1 MKSLK
6 KLDIDKVLGEV
17 FKEYRVKNK
26 LTQEK
31 IAEKLG
37 ISVKYISRIE
47 NGTGGV
53 KVETLVNYMNG
64 LDGVRKVNQSK
75 DVANTL
81 TDFNKLISYVS
92 AGIILIL
99 LCVAV
104 FLISNTVATGIAV
117 RKEEIGIMKLI
128 GATDFLVRAPFVVEG
143 IVIGFVGAAI
153 PLVLLSVLYGR
164 ICEYIAEKFNFIGN
178 MMTFVSTNTIF
189 STLIPVALALG
200 VGIGFVGSC
209 VTIRKHLRV

>member
-53 KVETLVNYMNG
+53 KVETLVNYMNILG
-64 LDGVRKVNQSK
+64 ITPNVI
-75 DVANTL
+75 
-81 TDFNKLISYVS
+81 FEKLIVNKQLESQLELS
-92 AGIILIL
+92 KKASKL
-99 LCVAV
+99 
-104 FLISNTVATGIAV
+104 S
-117 RKEEIGIMKLI
+117 EEKI
-128 GATDFLVRAPFVVEG
+128 DFVVS
-143 IVIGFVGAAI
+143 VID
-153 PLVLLSVLYGR
+153 LLENL
-164 ICEYIAEKFNFIGN
+164 
-178 MMTFVSTNTIF
+178 
-189 STLIPVALALG
+189 
-200 VGIGFVGSC
+200 
-209 VTIRKHLRV
+209 

>member
-53 KVETLVNYMNG
+53 KVETLVNYMNILG
-64 LDGVRKVNQSK
+64 ISPNVIFG
-75 DVANTL
+75 
-81 TDFNKLISYVS
+81 KLIVNKDLETQMELSKKAS
-92 AGIILIL
+92 
-99 LCVAV
+99 
-104 FLISNTVATGIAV
+104 
-117 RKEEIGIMKLI
+117 KLPN
-128 GATDFLVRAPFVVEG
+128 DKLEFVVS
-143 IVIGFVGAAI
+143 VID
-153 PLVLLSVLYGR
+153 LLEN
-164 ICEYIAEKFNFIGN
+164 I
-178 MMTFVSTNTIF
+178 
-189 STLIPVALALG
+189 
-200 VGIGFVGSC
+200 
-209 VTIRKHLRV
+209 

>member
-53 KVETLVNYMNG
+53 KVETLVNYMNILG
-64 LDGVRKVNQSK
+64 ITPNVI
-75 DVANTL
+75 
-81 TDFNKLISYVS
+81 FEKLIINKQLESQLQLSKKASKLSEEKIDFIVS
-92 AGIILIL
+92 VIDL
-99 LCVAV
+99 LEN
-104 FLISNTVATGIAV
+104 L
-117 RKEEIGIMKLI
+117 
-128 GATDFLVRAPFVVEG
+128 
-143 IVIGFVGAAI
+143 
-153 PLVLLSVLYGR
+153 
-164 ICEYIAEKFNFIGN
+164 
-178 MMTFVSTNTIF
+178 
-189 STLIPVALALG
+189 
-200 VGIGFVGSC
+200 
-209 VTIRKHLRV
+209 